1 MTHDSSLLG
10 LRDLDRSTIEAILDR
25 ADDWL
30 PRMEQ
35 GGAIPAGRAVVGLMF
50 LEDSTRTRCSF
61 ETAVHRLGH
70 APVVLSGKGS
80 STSKG
85 ESLRDTAANLAA
97 MGMQA
102 LVVRCSQ
109 SGGSRIVQETTGL
122 PVVNAGDGRHEHP
135 TQALLDLSTLRSRL
149 GSLEGR
155 RIVIVGDVLNS
166 RVARSNVHGLT
177 AMGAQI
183 LLVGPA
189 SLVPWRLADLSPA
202 VTVAHDL
209 DAVLESADAVM
220 MLRIQ
225 RERDAGR
232 SVAEDYRHAFGMT
245 RDRADRLAPE
255 VPILHPGPVNRG
267 VELDDAVLDDPTR
280 SVVLEQVRRG
290 VAIRIAVLE
299 RALAA
304 AGGEA

>member
-1 MTHDSSLLG
+1 M
-10 LRDLDRSTIEAILDR
+10 
-25 ADDWL
+25 
-30 PRMEQ
+30 
-35 GGAIPAGRAVVGLMF
+35 
-50 LEDSTRTRCSF
+50 
-61 ETAVHRLGH
+61 
-70 APVVLSGKGS
+70 
-80 STSKG
+80 
-85 ESLRDTAANLAA
+85 
-97 MGMQA
+97 
-102 LVVRCSQ
+102 
-109 SGGSRIVQETTGL
+109 
-122 PVVNAGDGRHEHP
+122 
-135 TQALLDLSTLRSRL
+135 LDLSTLRSRL

-177 AMGAQI
+177 ALGAQI

-209 DAVLESADAVM
+209 DSVLDSADAVM

-245 RDRADRLAPE
+245 RDRADRIAPE

-299 RALAA
+299 RALAV
-304 AGGEA
+304 AGGCI